1 MFPRVLALP
10 GLNMKKRSFALF
22 ALVLAG
28 AVIDAPVALTEDVT
42 SPQLGSL
49 GGIKPGDKPSTKTIR
64 PSKDGSYTVSKK
76 SPASRLASCNADCRP
91 NNYKDCG
98 TWGCKG
104 MHGLYRSY
112 NHDDPQL
119 KSIKGKQDFQQCVS
133 TCMAPLPKVYI
144 QRAVF
149 GMGLTWFGKK
159 KEGCLDCH
167 AAGH

>member
-1 MFPRVLALP
+1 MKNRVVAL
-10 GLNMKKRSFALF
+10 L
-22 ALVLAG
+22 ALVLVG
-28 AVIDAPVALTEDVT
+28 ALIYTPEALTEDVI

-49 GGIKPGDKPSTKTIR
+49 GGIKPGDKPSTKAIK
-64 PSKDGSYTVSKK
+64 PSKDGSYTVSSK
-76 SPASRLASCNADCRP
+76 SPVSRLASCNADCRP

-112 NHDDPQL
+112 NQDDPQL
-119 KSIKGKQDFQQCVS
+119 KSIRGKQDFAQCVS

-149 GMGLTWFGKK
+149 GMGMTWFGKS
-159 KEGCLDCH
+159 KEGCLECH